1 MHQFKTTNIRGK
13 QYVEVNQRLLYFRTC
28 PDYTG
33 FSLETEIVNLSD
45 ESVTMKAIVK
55 DPQGRI
61 IATGYA
67 QEDRSASPINKTSY
81 VENCETSAWG
91 RCMAN
96 LGLGLD
102 TAIASAEEV
111 QNAINA
117 QEIASSP
124 KTMEANK
131 TAKKPIS
138 QNQKTAVDD
147 LQNRLGL
154 NPTLEEVMKFEDDK
168 QIYRNLIKQY
178 YDLGGKDPLPNT
190 QDLSHERILSGIEY
204 LSKKIAERLPI
215 QNEPL
220 KP

>member
-13 QYVEVNQRLLYFRTC
+13 QYVEVNQRILYFRTS
-28 PDYTG
+28 PDFTG
-33 FSLETEIVNLSD
+33 FSLETEIISLTG

-55 DPQGRI
+55 DPHGRI

-117 QEIASSP
+117 QEQTKP
-124 KTMEANK
+124 EP
-131 TAKKPIS
+131 KKPEPKKGPSIS
-138 QNQKTAVDD
+138 PEQKKNADD
-147 LQNRLGL
+147 LSDRLGL
-154 NPTLEEVMKFEDDK
+154 NPSLEEVMAMEADRQMYQHLLKTYNEK
-168 QIYRNLIKQY
+168 
-178 YDLGGKDPLPNT
+178 GGREPLPNS
-190 QDLSHERILSGIEY
+190 QGLSHERIQAGINY
-204 LSKKIAERLPI
+204 LTAKIAEL
-215 QNEPL
+215 
-220 KP
+220 

>member
-28 PDYTG
+28 PDFIGY
-33 FSLETEIVNLSD
+33 SLETEIISLTT

-55 DPQGRI
+55 DPQGRT

-117 QEIASSP
+117 QELAKP
-124 KTMEANK
+124 EP
-131 TAKKPIS
+131 KKPEPKKGPSIS
-138 QNQKTAVDD
+138 PNQKRNADD
-147 LQNRLGL
+147 LSDRLGL
-154 NPTLEEVMKFEDDK
+154 SPTLEEVMALEADRVKYQSLLKEYNEK
-168 QIYRNLIKQY
+168 
-178 YDLGGKDPLPNT
+178 GGKEPLPNSR
-190 QDLSHERILSGIEY
+190 DLSHERILAGINY
-204 LSKKIAERLPI
+204 VTAKIAEL
-215 QNEPL
+215 
-220 KP
+220 